1 MSCKRG
7 SVVQVLLPVANL
19 VLSSPVWSASWDG
32 YNNPG
37 RFGDGYEYRFENLP
51 LQGFVDPSRVP
62 WSESYWPRNQGSI
75 NLRWN
80 TPDPDGFYYRSP
92 TREEALRMSGEEL
105 KALSPTEKYDLFRG
119 RYDYP
124 LRNLI
129 ARVDSNPGAPDWAG
143 ICDGWSAAAIELREP
158 KPVIRANPDGILVP
172 FGASDIKGLISYT
185 AARQNLDSVVI
196 GRYCPIG
203 LSFGFANCQDIN
215 PGAYHV
221 ILANELG
228 LRHQAFP
235 ADIDPGKQA
244 WNQPLIG
251 YEFEVVGSALA
262 EDGVRAFQVR
272 AKLHYVDELERSR
285 WEPVTGT
292 PAWVSSVQESGY
304 VLELDPAGRITGGYW
319 LTKYSHPDVFWKP
332 RRTIRYEGEFDRL
345 PDLYEPLTAQEWAGP
360 MDTGGF

>member
-1 MSCKRG
+1 MKLRVSWMMSWM
-7 SVVQVLLPVANL
+7 VLGCGAVAAPWGGA
-19 VLSSPVWSASWDG
+19 VAAPWDG
-32 YNNPG
+32 YNDPH
-37 RFGDGYEYRFENLP
+37 RFGNDYEYRFDLLP
-51 LQGFVDPSRVP
+51 LQGSVDPASMP

-80 TPDPDGFYYRSP
+80 TPEPDGFSYRSP
-92 TREEALRMSGEEL
+92 GLEEVRRMSLEER

-129 ARVDSNPGAPDWAG
+129 ARVDSNPSAPDWAG

-158 KPVIRANPDGILVP
+158 KAVIRTNPDGIEIP
-172 FGASDIKGLISYT
+172 FGASDVKGLISYT
-185 AARQNLDSVVI
+185 AARQNLQSVVI

-203 LSFGFANCQDIN
+203 ISLGFANCQDIN
-215 PGAYHV
+215 PGTYHV

-228 LRHQAFP
+228 LKQRSFP

-262 EDGVRAFQVR
+262 PEGVAGYQIRS
-272 AKLHYVDELERSR
+272 KLRYVDELEKSQ

-292 PAWVSSVQESGY
+292 PFWVSSVQESEY
-304 VLELDPAGRITGGYW
+304 VLELDSGGRIVGGYW
-319 LTKYSHPDVFWKP
+319 LTKYSHPDVFWRP
-332 RRTIRYEGEFDRL
+332 GRAIQFEGEFERL
-345 PDLYEPLTAQEWAGP
+345 PELYEPYGAASTQVQPSG
-360 MDTGGF
+360 